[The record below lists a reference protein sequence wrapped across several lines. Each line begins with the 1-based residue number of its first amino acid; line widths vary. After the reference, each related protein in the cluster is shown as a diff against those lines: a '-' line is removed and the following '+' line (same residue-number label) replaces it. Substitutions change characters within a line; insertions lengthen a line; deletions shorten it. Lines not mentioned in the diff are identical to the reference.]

1 MTEEFSTYLNRDVQ
15 ILRRLTVGTSGR
27 EIALIQSMGE
37 PFYIEYAAADD
48 STYGVYEHMI
58 WVDADRLESARTDN
72 LPDDLPIAADAA
84 DDAPLPVELVEARAE
99 YAQRDD
105 LYLTGMGW

>member
-48 STYGVYEHMI
+48 STYGVYEHTI
-58 WVDADRLESARTDN
+58 WVDAARLENTRTDN
-72 LPDDLPIAADAA
+72 LPDDLPQFDPS
-84 DDAPLPVELVEARAE
+84 DDALPVELIEARAE
-99 YAQRDD
+99 YAQIND
-105 LYLTGMGW
+105 LQMTGRGA